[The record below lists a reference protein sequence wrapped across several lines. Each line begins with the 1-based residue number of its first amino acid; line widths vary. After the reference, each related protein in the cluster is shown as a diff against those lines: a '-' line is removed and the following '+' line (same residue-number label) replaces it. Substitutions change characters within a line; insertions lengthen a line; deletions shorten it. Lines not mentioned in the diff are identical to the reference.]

1 MAKLVLMA
9 EETVL
14 GHYFLAK
21 NRFTIG
27 RQPDSDLVLDV
38 VGVSKQ
44 HAAVFT
50 LGNDQI
56 IEDLQST
63 NGTYVNGSRVSKHI
77 LQNDDVIVIS
87 DYALKYVNAKAI
99 PDMDFD
105 KTLYMQGLNGV
116 GKMHGEDSTLGI
128 DTPAAR
134 AGGQLVAP
142 GAIEPIEAHN
152 QQRIVLDKVLTPLGA
167 DGQRMVLHRRRNAF
181 YAVYVTGRQPG
192 TVNGQ
197 PVKNEPYQL
206 RNGDIIEISGL
217 RYRFLANA

>member
-1 MAKLVLMA
+1 MAKLVLMS

-56 IEDLQST
+56 LEDLQST
-63 NGTYVNGSRVSKHI
+63 NGTYVNGERVAKHI

-87 DYALKYVNAKAI
+87 DYALKYINAKAT

-105 KTLYMQGLNGV
+105 KTMYMQGLNGV
-116 GKMHGEDSTLGI
+116 GKMRGEDSTLGME
-128 DTPAAR
+128 TPAAR
-134 AGGQLVAP
+134 FGEQLVPVAM
-142 GAIEPIEAHN
+142 IEPIGTPDSTK
-152 QQRIVLDKVLTPLGA
+152 ITLDKVLTPVGE
-167 DGQRMVLHRRRNAF
+167 DGDRMVLHRRRNAF
-181 YAVYVTGRQPG
+181 YAVHVTGKRPG

-197 PVKNEPYQL
+197 SIKTEPYQL
-206 RNGDIIEISGL
+206 RHGDIIEVASL
-217 RYRFLANA
+217 RFRFIAG

>member
-1 MAKLVLMA
+1 MAKLVLMS
-9 EETVL
+9 EQTVL

-56 IEDLQST
+56 LEDLQST
-63 NGTYVNGSRVSKHI
+63 NGTYVNGERVAKHI

-87 DYALKYVNAKAI
+87 DYALRYINAKAM

-105 KTLYMQGLNGV
+105 KTMFMQGLNGTGRIQGDV
-116 GKMHGEDSTLGI
+116 TSGMEA
-128 DTPAAR
+128 PAAR
-134 AGGQLVAP
+134 GVVQLAP
-142 GAIEPIEAHN
+142 AAMIEPIDAH
-152 QQRIVLDKVLTPLGA
+152 RSEKIVLNKVLTPIGL
-167 DGQRMVLHRRRNAF
+167 DGERVVLHRRRNAF
-181 YAVYVTGRQPG
+181 YAVHVTGRKTI

-197 PVKNEPYQL
+197 AFKSEPYQL
-206 RNGDIIEISGL
+206 RNGDIIEVAGL
-217 RYRFLANA
+217 RFRFLTAG

>member
-1 MAKLVLMA
+1 MAKLVLMSDQ
-9 EETVL
+9 TVL

-27 RQPDSDLVLDV
+27 RQMDSDLVIDV

-56 IEDLQST
+56 LEDLQST
-63 NGTYVNGSRVSKHI
+63 NGTYVNGQRVAKHI

-87 DYALKYVNAKAI
+87 DYSLKYINAKAT

-105 KTLYMQGLNGV
+105 KTMYMQGLNGV
-116 GKMHGEDSTLGI
+116 GRVQGDSTLGTE
-128 DTPAAR
+128 TPSAR
-134 AGGQLVAP
+134 FGEQLVPA
-142 GAIEPIEAHN
+142 GYIEPIDAH
-152 QQRIVLDKVLTPLGA
+152 RTEKIVLNKVLTPLGV
-167 DGQRMVLHRRRNAF
+167 DGDRLVLHRRRNAF
-181 YAVYVTGRQPG
+181 YAVHVTGRNPG

-197 PVKNEPYQL
+197 SIKLEPYQL
-206 RNGDIIEISGL
+206 RNGDIIEISSL
-217 RYRFLANA
+217 RFRFLAAL

>member
-1 MAKLVLMA
+1 MAKLVLMS

-56 IEDLQST
+56 LEDLQST
-63 NGTYVNGSRVSKHI
+63 NGTYVNGERVAKHI
-77 LQNDDVIVIS
+77 LQNDDLIVIS
-87 DYALKYVNAKAI
+87 DYALKYINAKAT

-105 KTLYMQGLNGV
+105 KTMYMQGLNGV
-116 GKMHGEDSTLGI
+116 GKMHGEDSTLGME
-128 DTPAAR
+128 TPSAR
-134 AGGQLVAP
+134 LAGQLVPVAM
-142 GAIEPIEAHN
+142 IEPIDAHKSEK
-152 QQRIVLDKVLTPLGA
+152 IVLDKVLTPIGSEGDRL
-167 DGQRMVLHRRRNAF
+167 VLHRRRNAF
-181 YAVYVTGRQPG
+181 YAVHVTGRKPG

-197 PVKNEPYQL
+197 SIKNEPYQL
-206 RNGDIIEISGL
+206 RNGDIIEVSGL
-217 RYRFLANA
+217 RFRFLPGA

>member
-1 MAKLVLMA
+1 MAKLVLMS

-56 IEDLQST
+56 LEDLQST
-63 NGTYVNGSRVSKHI
+63 NGTYVNGERVAKHI

-87 DYALKYVNAKAI
+87 DYALKYINGRAT

-105 KTLYMQGLNGV
+105 KTMYMQGLNGV
-116 GKMHGEDSTLGI
+116 GKVQVDNSTLGTE
-128 DTPAAR
+128 TPSAR
-134 AGGQLVAP
+134 SGEQLVPIA
-142 GAIEPIEAHN
+142 AIESINEHEPEK
-152 QQRIVLDKVLTPLGA
+152 IVLNKVLTPVGA
-167 DGQRMVLHRRRNAF
+167 DGERLVFHRRRNAF
-181 YAVYVTGRQPG
+181 YAVHVSGRKPG

-197 PVKNEPYQL
+197 SVKTVPQQL
-206 RNGDIIEISGL
+206 RNGDIIEVSGL
-217 RYRFLANA
+217 RFRFLSDA

>member
-1 MAKLVLMA
+1 MAKLVLMSDQ
-9 EETVL
+9 TVL

-27 RQPDSDLVLDV
+27 RQMDSDLVIDV

-56 IEDLQST
+56 LEDLQST
-63 NGTYVNGSRVSKHI
+63 NGTYVNGERVAKHI

-87 DYALKYVNAKAI
+87 DYSLKYINAKAT

-105 KTLYMQGLNGV
+105 KTMYMQGLNGV
-116 GKMHGEDSTLGI
+116 GRVEGDSTLGME
-128 DTPAAR
+128 TPSAR
-134 AGGQLVAP
+134 FGEQLVPA
-142 GAIEPIEAHN
+142 GYIEPIEAH
-152 QQRIVLDKVLTPLGA
+152 QTEKTVLNKVLTPLGV
-167 DGQRMVLHRRRNAF
+167 DGDRLVLHRRRNAF
-181 YAVYVTGRQPG
+181 YAVHVTGRKPG

-197 PVKNEPYQL
+197 SIKLEPYQL

-217 RYRFLANA
+217 RFRFLAAL

>member
-1 MAKLVLMA
+1 MAKLVLMS

-56 IEDLQST
+56 LEDLQST
-63 NGTYVNGSRVSKHI
+63 NGTYVNGERVAKHI

-87 DYALKYVNAKAI
+87 DYALKYINAKAS

-105 KTLYMQGLNGV
+105 KTMYMQGLNGV
-116 GKMHGEDSTLGI
+116 GKTRGADSTLGME
-128 DTPAAR
+128 TPAAR
-134 AGGQLVAP
+134 FGGQLVPVAM
-142 GAIEPIEAHN
+142 IEPIGMADSAK
-152 QQRIVLDKVLTPLGA
+152 IALDKVLTPLGA
-167 DGQRMVLHRRRNAF
+167 DGDRMVLHRRRNAF
-181 YAVYVTGRQPG
+181 YAVHVTGKRPG

-197 PVKNEPYQL
+197 SIKTEPYQL
-206 RNGDIIEISGL
+206 RNGDIIEVTHL
-217 RYRFLANA
+217 RFRFIAG